1 MISHSPLIPLLP
13 QMVQEAA
20 SECSDTMGSAHVRC
34 SPPRWQGPY
43 TDMMCLTKAAGEGRG
58 GRQKKKT
65 RKEERENWVNWK
77 KNTFSNFHEINTK
90 CEDWHCS
97 FSVNTLIIHYIFF
110 ADKKHFVLCC
120 LHFMSKSQSKK
131 LSLLW
136 LFLRYCFLWFTA
148 FKIWEFVLSIIA
160 SSIKLHFFV

>member
-58 GRQKKKT
+58 GRQKKNKKGREGKLSELEEKYILKLPRNKHMFNLLNVKT
-65 RKEERENWVNWK
+65 DTAVSLLTPSSFI
-77 KNTFSNFHEINTK
+77 TFSLLIK
-90 CEDWHCS
+90 S
-97 FSVNTLIIHYIFF
+97 TLFF
-110 ADKKHFVLCC
+110 AVYIL
-120 LHFMSKSQSKK
+120 
-131 LSLLW
+131 
-136 LFLRYCFLWFTA
+136 
-148 FKIWEFVLSIIA
+148 
-160 SSIKLHFFV
+160 